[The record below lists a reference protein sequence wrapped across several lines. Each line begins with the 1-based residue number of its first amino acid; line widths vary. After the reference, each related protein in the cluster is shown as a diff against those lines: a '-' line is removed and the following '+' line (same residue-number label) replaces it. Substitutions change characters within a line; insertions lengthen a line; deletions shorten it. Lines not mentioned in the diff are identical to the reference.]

1 MADESVIALGQKFQ
15 QLRGRPGKYNG
26 GEYDEAIDSPEGEK
40 FKVMK
45 SLGDQLGLP
54 GTPAADI
61 LARLGKPDELT
72 PSLQGDAA
80 AAAIPLMPGPTMDAS
95 ATASTQQQQPPYFL
109 VYYWRQKNDYLY
121 FKIDPIKETVI
132 TSDWKLT
139 SDQ

>member
-15 QLRGRPGKYNG
+15 QLRGKPGKYSG
-26 GEYDEAIDSPEGEK
+26 GEYDESIDSKEGEK

-72 PSLQGDAA
+72 PSLQGAA
-80 AAAIPLMPGPTMDAS
+80 PVPLMPGKTK
-95 ATASTQQQQPPYFL
+95 TF
-109 VYYWRQKNDYLY
+109 
-121 FKIDPIKETVI
+121 FKKIMR
-132 TSDWKLT
+132 
-139 SDQ
+139 